1 PSCYPHAAEGL
12 LPPQFS
18 NYSEDCLTL
27 NVMRPSRISSQSNLP
42 VLVWVHG
49 GGYEVG
55 SAVLYGYK
63 DLTDIYIPHDII
75 VVTIQYRLGFLG
87 FLSTGD
93 ASAPGNMGLFDQAL
107 AIKWLY
113 ENIESFG
120 GDKSRIRVWGL
131 SAGGAS
137 VSQLSISPYTN
148 EYVNGSFE
156 MSGTALSNWALG
168 KEDDLVANSK
178 LLGMEVGCSDNIKS
192 CLKKKTIDQMF
203 EAVTKTVGYKGED
216 VVLLKFSPR
225 IDGDFFPAHPDVLIK
240 NAKRKPVSII
250 GVGEKEDSFFILH
263 GLAPY
268 LHNIAVPKE
277 EWPNFNRQKFI
288 ETIEK
293 KVVRKSDFGD
303 SASFVRDQI
312 VDFYGKGA
320 KNDDDYLFYLNQY
333 NMLMSDLHFAVGATR
348 TILKKAEEGW
358 PVYAYS
364 FEHYNKKLF
373 ETLPEQLRGS
383 THTNEYPYMFNI
395 FIFGKYDID
404 SDPQEVAVKNLFRNS
419 LLSFVKNG
427 QPQPGAD
434 TDWPS
439 VAATDSA
446 KDIKFIRFLPQPSIG
461 KGLHHEAYD
470 FWMNLKQKVPFDL
483 VEFKKTSV
491 RDEL

>member
-293 KVVRKSDFGD
+293 VLFLFLCLKENFLFRKSFASQI
-303 SASFVRDQI
+303 SA
-312 VDFYGKGA
+312 
-320 KNDDDYLFYLNQY
+320 
-333 NMLMSDLHFAVGATR
+333 
-348 TILKKAEEGW
+348 ILL
-358 PVYAYS
+358 VLCVI
-364 FEHYNKKLF
+364 KL
-373 ETLPEQLRGS
+373 
-383 THTNEYPYMFNI
+383 
-395 FIFGKYDID
+395 
-404 SDPQEVAVKNLFRNS
+404 
-419 LLSFVKNG
+419 
-427 QPQPGAD
+427 
-434 TDWPS
+434 
-439 VAATDSA
+439 
-446 KDIKFIRFLPQPSIG
+446 
-461 KGLHHEAYD
+461 
-470 FWMNLKQKVPFDL
+470 
-483 VEFKKTSV
+483 
-491 RDEL
+491 